1 MDEDMNTVA
10 KPRMSKEEIQQI
22 IDSRLAVI
30 LEKELQQN
38 EGSEQDAGTAASSG
52 RQASKRNRK

>member
-1 MDEDMNTVA
+1 MDEDMNMVA

-38 EGSEQDAGTAASSG
+38 EGSVQSGASAASSSPKG
-52 RQASKRNRK
+52 TRRNKK

>member
-52 RQASKRNRK
+52 RKASKSNRK

>member
-1 MDEDMNTVA
+1 MNTVA

-52 RQASKRNRK
+52 RKASKRNRK

>member
-38 EGSEQDAGTAASSG
+38 EGSEQDAGTSASSG
-52 RQASKRNRK
+52 RKASKRNRK

>member
-1 MDEDMNTVA
+1 MNTGA
-10 KPRMSKEEIQQI
+10 KPRMSKEDIQQI

-38 EGSEQDAGTAASSG
+38 EGSAQDAGTAASSG
-52 RQASKRNRK
+52 RKASKRNRK

>member
-10 KPRMSKEEIQQI
+10 KPRMCKEEIQQI

-38 EGSEQDAGTAASSG
+38 EGSEQDAGTAASSC
-52 RQASKRNRK
+52 RKASKRNRK

>member
-38 EGSEQDAGTAASSG
+38 EGSAQDAGKAASSDRKAG
-52 RQASKRNRK
+52 KRNRK

>member
-10 KPRMSKEEIQQI
+10 KPRMSKEEIQKI

-52 RQASKRNRK
+52 RKVSKRNRK

>member
-30 LEKELQQN
+30 LEKELEQN
-38 EGSEQDAGTAASSG
+38 EGSAQDAGKAASSG
-52 RQASKRNRK
+52 RKASKRNRK

>member
-22 IDSRLAVI
+22 IDSKLAVI

-52 RQASKRNRK
+52 RKASKINRK